1 MNGST
6 TIRVPQEFREILRR
20 VSAARQSSL
29 TDTLN
34 DALAAL
40 RREEFFDAMATS
52 EAALRADPVAWADY
66 LAEADDWA
74 TDLDGHLSVQIK

>member
-20 VSAARQSSL
+20 VSAARETSL

-40 RREEFFDAMATS
+40 RREEFFDAMASS
-52 EAALRADPVAWADY
+52 EAALRADPVAWAEY
-66 LAEADDWA
+66 LAEADEWA
-74 TDLDGHLSVQIK
+74 TDLDGHLGAHNK

>member
-6 TIRVPQEFREILRR
+6 TIRVPQEFREVLRR

-29 TDTLN
+29 TETLS

-40 RREEFFDAMATS
+40 RREEFFDAMALS
-52 EAALRADPVAWADY
+52 EAALRADPVAWAEY
-66 LAEADDWA
+66 LAEADEWA
-74 TDLDGHLSVQIK
+74 TDLDGHLGVHNK